1 MAQVTAQLSNYRQA
15 PRKVRLVAN
24 LIRGKKVA
32 EALIELNFLA
42 KRAADPIKKLVASAV
57 ANAKNLEIP
66 VDTLVVKTIT
76 VDQGPIMKRSMPRA
90 RGRAFP
96 IHKHTSHIVITL
108 DTETTVK
115 NKKANK
121 KAANVATK

>member
-32 EALIELNFLA
+32 DALIELNFLA

-57 ANAKNLEIP
+57 SNAKNLNIP
-66 VDTLVVKTIT
+66 EADLVVKTIT

-108 DTETTVK
+108 DTETVK
-115 NKKANK
+115 TNKKI
-121 KAANVATK
+121 KAAKVATK

>member
-1 MAQVTAQLSNYRQA
+1 MATVTAQLSNYRQA

-32 EALIELNFLA
+32 DALMELDFLA

-57 ANAKNLEIP
+57 SNAKNLNIP
-66 VDTLVVKTIT
+66 EGDLVVKTIT

-96 IHKHTSHIVITL
+96 IHKHTSHIVIVL
-108 DTETTVK
+108 DTESK
-115 NKKANK
+115 PKKK
-121 KAANVATK
+121 